1 MSQNVNATTAA
12 QGKKMKVRLSNQNP
26 LKRCIVDEYKVLSI
40 VRVLISWKNQ
50 SECKLK

>member
-12 QGKKMKVRLSNQNP
+12 QGKKMKVRLSNQN

-40 VRVLISWKNQ
+40 VRVLISRKNQ